1 MLKFPVIVVSV
12 LILLSGCVE
21 RDNVSTVSPE
31 QQPVKNNVM
40 VNVETVMNVSGE
52 PDFSRG
58 DHVVKSEGNT
68 VTVMLG
74 GSGSCPPM
82 VNGAVYD
89 SEENLLS
96 FVLYEY
102 GEVACT
108 MDYGQYF
115 YEVTL
120 ANNIMNSET
129 RFEFCYSGNCYPA
142 DS

>member
-12 LILLSGCVE
+12 LILLSGCVGE
-21 RDNVSTVSPE
+21 NNVSTVSLE

-40 VNVETVMNVSGE
+40 VNVVPVEGET
-52 PDFSRG
+52 DFSKG
-58 DHVVKSEGNT
+58 DHVVKKDRNT
-68 VTVMLG
+68 VIVMLG

-115 YEVTL
+115 YEATFVDS
-120 ANNIMNSET
+120 IVNSET
-129 RFEFCYSGNCYPA
+129 RFQFCYNDYCYPA